1 MKPVNVKSNA
11 YDRNPKFK
19 IGDIVRLSKYKNIF
33 AKGYVPFGLKKFFWL
48 KKLKPLFHWHM
59 LLLIKAKKLLECFS
73 KNNCKK
79 QIKKEFRVEKM
90 IKSW

>member
-33 AKGYVPFGLKKFFWL
+33 AKGYVPVGLKKFF
-48 KKLKPLFHWHM
+48 
-59 LLLIKAKKLLECFS
+59 
-73 KNNCKK
+73 
-79 QIKKEFRVEKM
+79 
-90 IKSW
+90 